1 MDGNKDSDQASEV
14 VDYFVRKHVT
24 RVFKSFLEINDEIKS
39 EHDVM
44 LDKVEEKTSKEFAQN
59 IDYFTP
65 NKSEY
70 FRKKILDHGNE
81 CIREILCFMDVF
93 NLKVNEE
100 KLDNLLNSKKIVR
113 RDYGGITTI
122 HRKE

>member
-14 VDYFVRKHVT
+14 VDYFIRKHVT

-39 EHDVM
+39 EHSVM
-44 LDKVEEKTSKEFAQN
+44 LDKVEKKTSKEFVQN
-59 IDYFTP
+59 IDYFTS

-81 CIREILCFMDVF
+81 CIREIVCFLDVF

-100 KLDNLLNSKKIVR
+100 KLENLLNSKKIAR
-113 RDYGGITTI
+113 RDYGGITI
-122 HRKE
+122 NRKE